1 MELIQGRNYFVSV
14 TDTVLRETKIKSSK
28 ALNHLLLGDWMRYLG
43 EQSASKAKMR
53 CRGCTGWV
61 DKKHFSDKR
70 LLEINFI
77 DIGQGD
83 GCHIVT
89 PDDQIILVD
98 AGEGNNMHRFLS
110 WRYNLRKMK
119 VVGVDGISSN
129 DAGTRNP
136 IDIDHIVISHP
147 DKDHYYGFKQIF
159 ENHKLKPLK
168 IYHNGIVE
176 RPIVKAEQ
184 DPDLRYYSNDDLGG
198 YANQDAEHYVWDV
211 IHNNADMHS
220 IIVKYNATSKNYLS
234 TLRAARENNKSVKF
248 ASLNKSLNSSLS
260 GTGEFMPG
268 FEDDKSLKMK
278 VLGPLTENVS
288 FKGKIKPAL
297 MRLGAEG
304 VTKNGHSVILQAQIG
319 KLKVML
325 GGDLNTQSEDYLL
338 KHYGDTNKIVSE
350 LEERL
355 YELQAKGNNTTPDER
370 HEIAQLE
377 TEINAIIAKAR
388 PHFEV
393 DVTKACHHG
402 SHHFSETFLRTLN
415 PIATVISSGD
425 GESYS
430 HPRPDALGSIGKYGR
445 GIRPLIFSTEL
456 ARSTNEFCEV
466 FKYFE
471 LLKDY
476 EKRIAEA
483 PNVAAKKKIE
493 KEMQQKKDRNVAVY
507 GMITLRTDGEKTILA
522 QKLEA
527 PRKLSEKWDI
537 HELQFNPN
545 TGAMEYLRSAKA
557 H

>member
-1 MELIQGRNYFVSV
+1 MELVQGRNYFVSV
-14 TDTVLRETKIKSSK
+14 TDTVLRETSIKSSK

-43 EQSASKAKMR
+43 EETASKAKMR
-53 CRGCTGWV
+53 SRGCSGWV
-61 DKKHFSDKR
+61 DKKHFTDKR
-70 LLEINFI
+70 LLEINFV

-89 PDDQIILVD
+89 PDDEMILVD

-119 VVGVDGISSN
+119 VVGVDGIT
-129 DAGTRNP
+129 AGDSGARKP
-136 IDIDHIVISHP
+136 IEIDHIVISHP
-147 DKDHYYGFKQIF
+147 DKDHYYGFKPIF
-159 ENHKLKPLK
+159 ENLKLKPLK

-176 RPIVKAEQ
+176 RPIVIADQ
-184 DPDLRYYSNDDLGG
+184 DPDLRYYSKDDLGG
-198 YANQDAEHYVWDV
+198 YASQDGENYVWDLV
-211 IHNNADMHS
+211 HSSADMHS
-220 IIVKYNATSKNYLS
+220 LIVKYSTTAKNYLS
-234 TLRAARENNKSVKF
+234 TLRAARENNTSVKF
-248 ASLNKSLNSSLS
+248 SALNNES
-260 GTGEFMPG
+260 EFLPN
-268 FEDDKSLKMK
+268 FEENKILRMK
-278 VLGPLTENVS
+278 VLGPITENVT
-288 FKGKIKPAL
+288 FKGKTKAAL
-297 MRLGAEG
+297 IRLGAEG

-338 KHYGDTNKIVSE
+338 KHYGETDKDVSK
-350 LEERL
+350 LEEHL
-355 YELQAKGNNTTPDER
+355 YELQAKGPNTTSAER
-370 HEIAQLE
+370 HEIAKLE
-377 TEINAIIAKAR
+377 AEIAAIIANAR

-430 HPRPDALGSIGKYGR
+430 HPRPDALGSMGKYGR

-471 LLKDY
+471 LLKEF
-476 EKRIAEA
+476 EKRIAAA
-483 PNVAAKKKIE
+483 PTKSAKRKIE
-493 KEMQQKKDRNVAVY
+493 KEMQEKKDRNVAVY
-507 GMITLRTDGEKTILA
+507 GMITLRTDGETTILA

-527 PRKLSEKWDI
+527 PTKLSEKWDI
-537 HELQFNPN
+537 HELRFNAN
-545 TGAMEYLRSAKA
+545 LGEMEYVRSSKA